1 MIVMIGSRTHDVEK
15 LAGEVRHLFQ
25 VLKTLADAVH
35 REAGL
40 NASTR
45 AVIEALADGPRTV
58 PDIARRKSVTRQH
71 IQLLVDELAR
81 AELVELKPN
90 PAHLRSPLVQ
100 LTRKGEAMFAAVR
113 KREAPLL
120 DRLAAGLDARK
131 TAVTIQ
137 TLAGLRRRVEEILE
151 KEQVT

>member
-1 MIVMIGSRTHDVEK
+1 MGKGTHDVEK

-35 REAGL
+35 RDAGL

-71 IQLLVDELAR
+71 IQLLVDELGK
-81 AELVELKPN
+81 AELVELRPN
-90 PAHLRSPLVQ
+90 PAHQRSPLVA
-100 LTRKGEAMFAAVR
+100 LTRKGEAVFAGVR

-131 TAVTIQ
+131 TAATIQ
-137 TLAGLRRRVEEILE
+137 TLAGLRRRAEEILE
-151 KEQVT
+151 QEKIT